1 MRAVLKAATAGPEG
15 GRSRRSSGRSPR
27 RRKAL
32 VAGWPRWLLTAAQL
46 GLVTGHARG
55 DDGGVGSGSSW
66 LAARRRQ
73 QQAEQSEVARRR
85 ETGQRRKRS
94 SLRLGHGIE
103 RIKAA

>member
-15 GRSRRSSGRSPR
+15 GRRSSGRSPR

-55 DDGGVGSGSSW
+55 DDGGVGSGSS
-66 LAARRRQ
+66 
-73 QQAEQSEVARRR
+73 S
-85 ETGQRRKRS
+85 KRS
-94 SLRLGHGIE
+94 RARSREGEKQGSGESGVRFGLATASSG
-103 RIKAA
+103 